1 MSNGSRGCLALAF
14 LAVTVTGCETATGPD
29 EGAFDARAALADYQ
43 ALDAILASDGW
54 RGFLA
59 MGGAVSFPSVAPGAE
74 FAVAGAQSLRV
85 FRGAGDARSFA
96 ARLAGAGATPLH
108 AASAPVISP
117 LHRGRT
123 LVYDAE
129 LGRYVVDPDRTGAP
143 ATGVRLIV
151 YQSVAG
157 KPDPAHEIGYA
168 DLIDEGDASAEDIA
182 LRLVVVSGER
192 TVLDYRTTLDE
203 SGGHGRI
210 TVDGFLRDEDDQL
223 DFEIDVSG
231 SEGALDVAFRMA
243 VESRSFEIE
252 GAVAGAKQGESET
265 GDIDVSVAHGG
276 ESFRVALTGTPTSLG
291 GTVYL
296 NGNPFVEVSGHPAA
310 PAFARLGG
318 GALTQLERLVLYRVV
333 DIVEDVFDLFENLL
347 DPIDELVILAVIL

>member
-29 EGAFDARAALADYQ
+29 EGAFDARAALADYH
-43 ALDAILASDGW
+43 ALDAILASAGW

-59 MGGAVSFPSVAPGAE
+59 MGGAVSIPSVAPGAE

-96 ARLAGAGATPLH
+96 VRLAGAGASLH
-108 AASAPVISP
+108 AASTPVISP

-123 LVYDAE
+123 LVYDAV

-223 DFEIDVSG
+223 DFAIDVSG

-252 GAVAGAKQGESET
+252 GAVAGAQQGEGET

-276 ESFRVALTGTPTSLG
+276 ESFRVDLTGTPTSIG

-296 NGNPFVEVSGHPAA
+296 NGNPFVEVSGHPDA
-310 PAFARLGG
+310 PVFARPGG

-333 DIVEDVFDLFENLL
+333 DIVEDVFDLFDNLL